1 MVDLFMFALGIG
13 VGAIVVWF
21 GSLLLR
27 PRHVDPGW
35 SVRSIQ
41 ARLEYEQ
48 TSRRTNGPKPIPLRD
63 RRTA

>member
-1 MVDLFMFALGIG
+1 FVLGIG

-27 PRHVDPGW
+27 PPPVDTGW

-48 TSRRTNGPKPIPLRD
+48 AARRANGHAPIPLRD